1 MGGVLIQLAAVGIS
15 MGMIYALLSMGVIL
29 LVRAV
34 GVTNFAQGD
43 ILAFGAYISVA
54 LFMDMELPLIVAV
67 FCEILL
73 LAIFAAIFMFTVYW
87 PLRNASWPAVII
99 ISTLGASIIIRES
112 AKFIWGKIPR
122 SMPPILKG
130 AIEIGNARLDYQY
143 LIIFA
148 LGLAAIFGVLALFE
162 KSYAGRMMQGAAQDS
177 YAAKLIGIPT
187 MLTTLATFI
196 ISFCLAGLGG
206 YLVGPLFLVTTT
218 LSSLQL
224 KAFAGIVIGGF
235 GNIKGA
241 VIGSVL
247 VGLIEAYSTLF
258 TSTYKDT
265 VVFAVLIVFLV
276 ARPQGIYGERI
287 SDKA

>member
-1 MGGVLIQLAAVGIS
+1 MGMLIQLAVVGVS
-15 MGMIYALLSMGVIL
+15 MGMIYALLAMGVIL

-43 ILAFGAYISVA
+43 ILALGAYISVTLFVDLALPPAVAVICEVLILAAFAA
-54 LFMDMELPLIVAV
+54 LFMLS
-67 FCEILL
+67 
-73 LAIFAAIFMFTVYW
+73 VYW
-87 PLRNASWPAVII
+87 PLKDAPWPAVVV

-112 AKFIWGKIPR
+112 AKFIWGKIPL
-122 SMPPILKG
+122 SVTPIFDG
-130 AIEIGNARLDYQY
+130 AIELGEVRLEYQY
-143 LIIFA
+143 LLIIVLGLLAIFA
-148 LGLAAIFGVLALFE
+148 VLALFD

-187 MLTTLATFI
+187 MITTLATFI

-206 YLVGPLFLVTTT
+206 YLVSPLFLVTTT

-241 VIGSVL
+241 VIGSLL
-247 VGLIEAYSTLF
+247 VGLIESFSTLF

-265 VVFAVLIVFLV
+265 VVFAVLIIFLIL
-276 ARPQGIYGERI
+276 RPQRIYGEPI
-287 SDKA
+287 PDKA